1 MINIIASRYAEA
13 IFQVGEESN
22 STTKLY
28 EELNAVLDILKSDKN
43 FYNVLKSPL
52 ISKGEKKEI
61 IENVFNDRIENDLKN
76 FFKILI
82 DKERIS
88 SLELIQKSFK
98 ELLNEKNNVIEGKAI
113 TAVPMSEEEIKKLE
127 ENLSS
132 KYNTNI
138 VLENI
143 VDKTILGG
151 VLVRLG
157 NKEIDGTIKT
167 RLENLKQELS
177 QVIS

>member
-13 IFQVGEESN
+13 LFQVGEESN

-61 IENVFNDRIENDLKN
+61 IENVFNNRIENDLKN

-98 ELLNEKNNVIEGKAI
+98 ELLNEKNNIVEGKAI
-113 TAVPMSEEEIKKLE
+113 TAIPMSKEEIKKLE

>member
-13 IFQVGEESN
+13 LFQVGEESN

-61 IENVFNDRIENDLKN
+61 IENVFNNRIENDLKN

-88 SLELIQKSFK
+88 YLELIQKSFK
-98 ELLNEKNNVIEGKAI
+98 ELLNEKNNIIEGKAI
-113 TAVPMSEEEIKKLE
+113 TAIPMRKEEIKKLE

-132 KYNTNI
+132 KYNANI
-138 VLENI
+138 ILENI

-151 VLVRLG
+151 ILVRLG

>member
-13 IFQVGEESN
+13 LFQVGEESN

-61 IENVFNDRIENDLKN
+61 IESVFNNRIQNDLKN

-88 SLELIQKSFK
+88 YLELIQKSFK
-98 ELLNEKNNVIEGKAI
+98 ELLNEKNNIIEGKAI
-113 TAVPMSEEEIKKLE
+113 TAIPMRKEEIKKLE

-132 KYNTNI
+132 KYNANI
-138 VLENI
+138 ILENI

>member
-13 IFQVGEESN
+13 LFQVGEESN

-61 IENVFNDRIENDLKN
+61 IESVFNNRIQNDLKN

-88 SLELIQKSFK
+88 YLELIQKSFK
-98 ELLNEKNNVIEGKAI
+98 DLLNENNNIVEGKAI
-113 TAVPMSEEEIKKLE
+113 TAIPMSKEEIKKLE

-132 KYNTNI
+132 KYNANI
-138 VLENI
+138 ILENI
-143 VDKTILGG
+143 VDETILGG

>member
-13 IFQVGEESN
+13 LFQVGEESN

-61 IENVFNDRIENDLKN
+61 IENVFNNRIENDLKN

-88 SLELIQKSFK
+88 YLELIQKSFK
-98 ELLNEKNNVIEGKAI
+98 ELLNEKNNIIEGKAI
-113 TAVPMSEEEIKKLE
+113 TAIPMRKEEIKKLV

-132 KYNTNI
+132 KYNANI
-138 VLENI
+138 ILENI

-151 VLVRLG
+151 ILVRLG

>member
-13 IFQVGEESN
+13 LFQVGEESN

-61 IENVFNDRIENDLKN
+61 IENVFNNRIENDLKN

-88 SLELIQKSFK
+88 YLELIQKSFK
-98 ELLNEKNNVIEGKAI
+98 ELLNEKNNIIEGKAI
-113 TAVPMSEEEIKKLE
+113 TAIPMRKEEIKKLE

-132 KYNTNI
+132 KYNANI
-138 VLENI
+138 ILENI

>member
-13 IFQVGEESN
+13 LFQVGEESN

-61 IENVFNDRIENDLKN
+61 IENVFNNRIENDLKN

-82 DKERIS
+82 DKERVS
-88 SLELIQKSFK
+88 YLELIQKSFK
-98 ELLNEKNNVIEGKAI
+98 ELLNEKNNIIEGKAI
-113 TAVPMSEEEIKKLE
+113 TAIPMRKEEIKKLE

-132 KYNTNI
+132 KYNANI
-138 VLENI
+138 ILENI

>member
-13 IFQVGEESN
+13 LFQVGEENN

-52 ISKGEKKEI
+52 ISKGEKKDI
-61 IENVFNDRIENDLKN
+61 IENIFNNRVQNDLKN
-76 FFKILI
+76 FFKLLI

-88 SLELIQKSFK
+88 SLELIHKSFK
-98 ELLNEKNNVIEGKAI
+98 SLLNEKNNIVEGKAI
-113 TAVPMSEEEIKKLE
+113 TAIPMSKEEIKKLE
-127 ENLSS
+127 ENLSN

-138 VLENI
+138 ILENV

-151 VLVRLG
+151 VLVKLG

-167 RLENLKQELS
+167 RLDNLKQELS